1 MLNFSH
7 LSLRRGVKELLHD
20 VSAIIYAN
28 QKVGITG
35 ANGVGKSSLFALIL
49 GELHADAGEFSM
61 PPDTVIAHVAQETPA
76 LDKSAIEYVLDGD
89 AELRR
94 IEHAIH
100 TAEQQHDDHALARWH
115 MQLETIGGYSAKS
128 RAAALMHGLGF
139 STAQEIRAVKEFS
152 GGWRMRLNLAQALM
166 CRSDLLLLDEPTNHL
181 DLDAVMWLEDW
192 LKQYPGTLL
201 LISHDRDFL
210 DNITTHVLHMHNQSL
225 NLYTGNYTAFE
236 GRRAEQ
242 LAVQQAAY
250 EKQQK
255 QIRHIQSFVD
265 RFRAKATK
273 AKQAQSRLKALQRM
287 EQISQAHVDSPFT
300 FEFFATQNLP
310 NPLLSLREVAV
321 GYGDK
326 RILNEVTLSI
336 LPQDRIGLLGP
347 NGAGKSTL
355 IKLLA
360 QQLNTM
366 NGESVFSKGTAI
378 GYFAQH
384 QMEQLDGA
392 ASALLHLQ
400 RLNTKAAE
408 SELRSYLGG
417 FAFHGDKAL
426 EPVSTF
432 SGGEKARLALA
443 ILVYQKPNLLLLD
456 EPTNHLDLDMRHALT
471 LALQAFEGAVIVVSH
486 DRHLLRTV
494 CERFYLV
501 YGGEVSPFDGDLA
514 DYQQW
519 LKEQAKTD
527 AVAGSVS
534 AESSLLQS
542 KKQARQAS
550 AEKRLQLQPLRN
562 KVKQLEQT
570 VAKLEQQKTDID
582 SRLAHPDMYNA
593 ENKAKLT
600 DSLKEQSRIQK
611 ELTEAEEQWLAAMEA
626 LEQAE
631 E

>member
-1 MLNFSH
+1 MLKLSD

-20 VSAIIYAN
+20 ASLVIHAN

-35 ANGVGKSSLFALIL
+35 ANGAGKSSLFALIL
-49 GELHADAGEFSM
+49 GELHADSGEFSL
-61 PPDTVIAHVAQETPA
+61 PANTVIAHVAQETPA
-76 LDKSAIEYVLDGD
+76 VDKAAIDYVLDGD
-89 AELRR
+89 TELRR
-94 IEHAIH
+94 IEQAIQ
-100 TAEQQHDDHALARWH
+100 TAEHQHDDHALARWH
-115 MQLETIGGYSAKS
+115 MQLETIDGYSAKS

-139 STAQEIRAVKEFS
+139 STAQEDWAVSAFS

-181 DLDAVMWLEDW
+181 DLDAVMWLEEW
-192 LKQYPGTLL
+192 LSQYPGTLL

-210 DNITTHVLHMHNQSL
+210 DNITTHIVHLQNLSL
-225 NLYTGNYTAFE
+225 TLYTGNYTAFE
-236 GRRAEQ
+236 NRRAEQ

-287 EQISQAHVDSPFT
+287 EQISLAHVDSPFS
-300 FEFFATQNLP
+300 FEFFAAKNLP
-310 NPLLSLREVAV
+310 NPLLSLREAEV

-326 RILNEVTLSI
+326 SIISDVTLSV
-336 LPQDRIGLLGP
+336 LPQDRLGLLGP

-360 QQLNTM
+360 QQINAM
-366 NGESVFSKGTAI
+366 SGECAFAKGTAI

-384 QMEQLDGA
+384 QLEQLDSQ

-400 RLNTKAAE
+400 RLDPKAMDTQ
-408 SELRSYLGG
+408 LRSYLGG
-417 FAFHGDKAL
+417 FGFNGDKVL
-426 EPVSTF
+426 EPVAHF
-432 SGGEKARLALA
+432 SGGEKARLVLA

-456 EPTNHLDLDMRHALT
+456 EPTNHLDLEMRHALT
-471 LALQAFEGAVIVVSH
+471 LALQAFEGAVILVSH

-494 CERFYLV
+494 CERLFLV
-501 YGGEVSPFDGDLA
+501 YGGKVNPFDGDLG

-519 LKEQAKTD
+519 LKEQSKT
-527 AVAGSVS
+527 VAPAQTASD
-534 AESSLLQS
+534 EQSSLLS
-542 KKQARQAS
+542 KKQSRQAS
-550 AEKRLQLQPLRN
+550 AEKRRQLQPLRN
-562 KVKQLEQT
+562 LVN
-570 VAKLEQQKTDID
+570 KLERKVAALERQKAEID
-582 SRLAHPDMYNA
+582 TRLVEPKIYDA
-593 ENKAKLT
+593 ENKTQLT
-600 DSLKEQSRIQK
+600 EVLKEQSRIQK
-611 ELTEAEEQWLAAMEA
+611 ELADAEEQWMGAMEE

-631 E
+631 D

>member
-1 MLNFSH
+1 MLKFSH
-7 LSLRRGVKELLHD
+7 LSLRRGVKELLQD
-20 VSAIIYAN
+20 VSLVIHAR

-61 PPDTVIAHVAQETPA
+61 PANTVIAHVAQEIPA
-76 LDKSAIEYVLDGD
+76 LNKSAIEYVLDGD
-89 AELRR
+89 TELRR
-94 IEHAIH
+94 IELAIH
-100 TAEQQHDDHALARWH
+100 TAEQQRDDHAMAHWH
-115 MQLETIGGYSAKS
+115 MQLEAIDGYSAKS

-139 STAQEIRAVKEFS
+139 STAQEGRAVSEFS

-181 DLDAVMWLEDW
+181 DLDAVMWLEEW
-192 LKQYPGTLL
+192 LRQYPGTLL

-210 DNITTHVLHMHNQSL
+210 DNITTHILHVHDFSL
-225 NLYTGNYTAFE
+225 DLYTGNYTAFE
-236 GRRAEQ
+236 NRRAEQ

-287 EQISQAHVDSPFT
+287 EQISQAHIDSPFS
-300 FEFFATQNLP
+300 FEFFPTENLP
-310 NPLLSLREVAV
+310 DPLLSLRGTEI
-321 GYGDK
+321 GYTEDSILGD
-326 RILNEVTLSI
+326 VTLSI
-336 LPQDRIGLLGP
+336 LPQHRIGLLGP

-360 QQLNTM
+360 RQLNAVS
-366 NGESVFSKGTAI
+366 GECVFAKGTAI

-384 QMEQLDGA
+384 QMEQLDGQ

-400 RLNTKAAE
+400 RLDRRAAE
-408 SELRSYLGG
+408 SELRGYLGG
-417 FAFHGDKAL
+417 FGFHGDKAL
-426 EPVSTF
+426 EPVVTF
-432 SGGEKARLALA
+432 SGGEKARLVLA

-456 EPTNHLDLDMRHALT
+456 EPTNHLDLEMRHALT
-471 LALQAFEGAVIVVSH
+471 LALQAFDGAVVLVSH

-501 YGGEVSPFDGDLA
+501 HGGEVKPFDGDLA

-519 LKEQAKTD
+519 LKDHAKAIDGNSNTTAEQNT
-527 AVAGSVS
+527 
-534 AESSLLQS
+534 SLS
-542 KKQARQAS
+542 KKQTRQAS
-550 AEKRLQLQPLRN
+550 AEKRRQLQPLR
-562 KVKQLEQT
+562 KVVRQLEQK
-570 VAKLEQQKTDID
+570 VAKLEQQKTELD
-582 SRLAHPDMYNA
+582 SKLAQPEIYDA
-593 ENKAKLT
+593 ENKLQLT
-600 DSLKEQSRIQK
+600 ELLKEQSLIQK
-611 ELTEAEEQWLAAMEA
+611 QLTDAEEQWLAAMEE
-626 LEQAE
+626 LEQAQE
-631 E
+631 